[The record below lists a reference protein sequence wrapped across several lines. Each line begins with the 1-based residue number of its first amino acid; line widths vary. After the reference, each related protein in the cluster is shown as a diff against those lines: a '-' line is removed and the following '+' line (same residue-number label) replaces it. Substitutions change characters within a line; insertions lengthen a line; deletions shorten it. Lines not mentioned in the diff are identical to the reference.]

1 MRGHRWRATLWAR
14 FPGWVRITWTNAR
27 EGRARLHAGG
37 STGRVDGRGHWSRCI
52 DGGGQRHGAHQRLS
66 QGQDAGPMDRAQP
79 PLRSALEHQQI
90 RSEYGHGRTRL
101 CRPHVALRHAL
112 LRHHH
117 RQHETGGGAGLRRQ
131 RQGQGQPAGG
141 VHRFSRYLA
150 ESARHRRCQLES
162 AHAARR
168 NPRRRRVANRH
179 ARHRHAGHAGHA
191 DPGCPAGH
199 QRSTLRPMK
208 SPLLHP
214 RGFTLPNARGF
225 TLVEL
230 LIALLILGIMSAL
243 GYGTYRAA
251 RISAERTEESLKRS
265 REIEFGMR
273 VLVMDFAQL
282 VPRPVRD
289 ALGQSRLPAL
299 RGSQGNGTSAGTEET
314 AASSS
319 SSSSSSMHFDS
330 GPGFQSSSSGSTSN
344 STNSLPLAEL
354 SRGGWSNTAGQQRST
369 LQRVSYALVDDV
381 LKRSYTTALDTVQGS
396 KPVVQDLLSGVKTV
410 QFRYLDGNQAWQN
423 AWPPPTVQ
431 PPDSWRARPIAVEVT
446 IEFKDWGRVRRLIEV
461 AG

>member
-1 MRGHRWRATLWAR
+1 M
-14 FPGWVRITWTNAR
+14 
-27 EGRARLHAGG
+27 
-37 STGRVDGRGHWSRCI
+37 
-52 DGGGQRHGAHQRLS
+52 
-66 QGQDAGPMDRAQP
+66 
-79 PLRSALEHQQI
+79 
-90 RSEYGHGRTRL
+90 
-101 CRPHVALRHAL
+101 
-112 LRHHH
+112 
-117 RQHETGGGAGLRRQ
+117 
-131 RQGQGQPAGG
+131 
-141 VHRFSRYLA
+141 
-150 ESARHRRCQLES
+150 
-162 AHAARR
+162 
-168 NPRRRRVANRH
+168 NR
-179 ARHRHAGHAGHA
+179 
-191 DPGCPAGH
+191 
-199 QRSTLRPMK
+199 
-208 SPLLHP
+208 PLLHP
-214 RGFTLPNARGF
+214 RGFAFPNPRGF

-289 ALGQSRLPAL
+289 PLSQSDNRSPAL
-299 RGSQGNGTSAGTEET
+299 RGSQGNGTSAGTG
-314 AASSS
+314 ASSASGS
-319 SSSSSSMHFDS
+319 SSGGMHFDS
-330 GPGFQSSSSGSTSN
+330 GPGFQSSSSGSTSTN
-344 STNSLPLAEL
+344 TNSLPLAEL

-369 LQRVSYALVDDV
+369 LQRVSYALIDDV
-381 LKRSYTTALDTVQGS
+381 LKRSYTTALDTVQGT
-396 KPVVQDLLSGVKTV
+396 KPVVQDLLSGVKTI